1 MLRIPHNYE
10 PRNIKMNIQV
20 KLIVCILL
28 VFLCSTALYAQD
40 STKRRTI
47 DITSTFKPVLR
58 EASKLNF
65 EASPVVSDTTR
76 PKLAYNIPAEN
87 LLFAYQPAELKPLSL
102 ESDSLS
108 DWPYSNFIKVGFGNV
123 HQPYVKAGFS
133 FGDGENTFINIFAD
147 HYTSKGDRPF
157 QKNSL
162 SKVGATL
169 TYKTPKNLE
178 WNAGVGFSSDDYYL
192 YGYKPDSLTFT
203 KDQLRQRFQTIEGK
217 VSMRNIVP
225 TDFGLSYN
233 PSARVSVFTDNH
245 DPKGTEA
252 NTIVNLPVQ
261 KNFGKSTAF
270 LLGVTADLTSYRNE
284 GNLKKTEI
292 NNIYMI
298 NPTVLLKTPNLFLQ
312 AGIIPSWDQGV
323 FHMLPNAM
331 ADITTNDQRFT
342 LQLGW
347 IGYYNKG
354 SYQRFASIN
363 PWIAQPDSLLNT
375 RVQEGYVGFKGS
387 LADHFSYSAKVG
399 YQQHRNIPL
408 FVNDNG
414 DGKTFVPLFEDKLS
428 MIQTHAEAEY
438 RVGEKFSAKGIF
450 NWNIFKIDE
459 YDKPW
464 GLIPIELTTSVRW
477 QLLRDLFLRV
487 DLWAWDGARYRTK
500 NGDSFKGEGA
510 FDLNGGAEFRINK
523 NFNVWLQMNN
533 IMNNKYERWNQ
544 YEVFGFNI
552 LGGIVY
558 SFNQ

>member
-1 MLRIPHNYE
+1 MSIKHRTWIP
-10 PRNIKMNIQV
+10 IA
-20 KLIVCILL
+20 LL
-28 VFLCSTALYAQD
+28 VCGSLAATGQD
-40 STKRRTI
+40 TTKRRTI

-65 EASPVVSDTTR
+65 QASPAFADTIR
-76 PKLAYNIPAEN
+76 PKLTYNIPAEN
-87 LLFAYQPAELKPLSL
+87 LLFAYQPAQLKPLSL
-102 ESDSLS
+102 DIDSLS
-108 DWPYSNFIKVGFGNV
+108 DWAYSNYIKVGFGNV

-133 FGDGENTFINIFAD
+133 FGDGENSFINIFAD
-147 HYTSKGDRPF
+147 HYTSKGDLPF

-162 SKVGATL
+162 TKVGAAL

-178 WNAGVGFSSDDYYL
+178 WNAGLGFSSDDYYL
-192 YGYKPDSLTFT
+192 YGYKPDSLVFT
-203 KDQLRQRFQTIEGK
+203 KDQLRQRFQTIEGR

-225 TDFGLSYN
+225 TEFGLSYH

-245 DPKGTEA
+245 DPRASEA
-252 NTIVNLPVQ
+252 NSVINVPVQ

-270 LLGVTADLTSYRNE
+270 NLGLTADLTSYRN
-284 GNLKKTEI
+284 KRISTTSEI

-298 NPTVLLKTPNLFLQ
+298 SPTVLLKTPNLYLH
-312 AGIIPSWDQGV
+312 AGITPSWDQGN

-354 SYQRFASIN
+354 SYQRFTAVN
-363 PWIAQPDSLLNT
+363 PWLAQPDSLLNT

-387 LADHFSYSAKVG
+387 VGNHLSYSAKVG
-399 YQQHRNIPL
+399 YQQHKNIPL
-408 FVNDNG
+408 FVNDGG
-414 DGKTFVPLFEDKLS
+414 DGKTFLILYEDKLN

-450 NWNIFKIDE
+450 NWNIFKIHE
-459 YDKPW
+459 YDRPW
-464 GLIPIELTTSVRW
+464 GLIPIELTTNLRW
-477 QLLRDLFLRV
+477 QVVKDLFLRV
-487 DLWAWDGARYRTK
+487 DLWAWDGPRYRIK
-500 NGDSFKGEGA
+500 NGDTRKGEGA
-510 FDLNGGAEFRINK
+510 FDLNGGAEFRITK

-533 IMNNKYERWNQ
+533 ILNNRYERWNQ
-544 YEVFGFNI
+544 YESFGFNI